1 MSVVKQRSIIFTT
14 AASPATLVTKDLDLD
29 NCFSDEEIVV
39 NVKCCALN
47 PIDVL
52 VHGLCTRMVAGTGPK
67 TFGRDF
73 SGVIVRK
80 GKNVDKKWNIGDEVC
95 GMFEHLYGE
104 QGTFSDYFIMNPGK
118 NKSIGHVTKFPK
130 ENTLKY
136 NESDKRDDFVLNAA
150 FPLVFG
156 TAENALLDFTKG
168 LGPQSRI
175 LVIGASTQVANSV
188 VQIAKNDLKIGTV
201 VGVCNEN
208 SFEYNNKFGW
218 DHLVGYN
225 DGKTVENVRKLM
237 KSELNNEKFDLIFD
251 AVGNNQF
258 FPVMNDFLKPKSEG
272 SYFVTVVGDN
282 TGDYEKPKLLK
293 AISPFTIFRAMNPF
307 RCYNY
312 AFGHVT
318 AIERYMVR
326 ANRMITEGK
335 YEPVIDHIYT
345 MDQYNEAID
354 NLKTHGAKGKIVIRI
369 NE

>member
-1 MSVVKQRSIIFTT
+1 MAVVKQRSVIFTS
-14 AASPATLVTKDLDLD
+14 ASSPPTLITEDLDLD
-29 NCFSDEEIVV
+29 KCFKDDEIVI

-52 VHGLCTRMVAGTGPK
+52 VHGLCTRAIAGSGPK
-67 TFGRDF
+67 TFSRDF
-73 SGVIVRK
+73 SGVIVRR
-80 GKNVDKKWNIGDEVC
+80 GKNVDPKWKLDDEVC
-95 GMFEHLYGE
+95 GMFQHLYGKE
-104 QGTFSDYFIMNPGK
+104 GTFSDYFVMNPGK
-118 NKSIGHVTKFPK
+118 NKSIGHVTAFPK
-130 ENTLKY
+130 ENKLKY
-136 NESDKRDDFVLNAA
+136 NEDDKRDDFALNAA

-156 TAENALLDFTKG
+156 TAENGLLDFTKN
-168 LGPQSRI
+168 LGPKSRL
-175 LVIGASTQVANSV
+175 LVIGASTQVANSM

-208 SFEYNNKFGW
+208 SFEYNKKFGW

-237 KSELNNEKFDLIFD
+237 QTELNNEKFDMIFD

-258 FPVMNDFLKPKSEG
+258 FPVINDFLKPKSQG

-282 TGDYEKPKLLK
+282 KGDYENPSFLK
-293 AISPFTIFRAMNPF
+293 AISPFTIFRAVNPF

-312 AFGHVT
+312 GFGHVT
-318 AIERYMVR
+318 PIDRYMIR
-326 ANRMITEGK
+326 ANKMITDGR

-345 MDQYNEAID
+345 MDQYKEAID
-354 NLKTHGAKGKIVIRI
+354 RLKSNRAKGKVVIRI